1 MNKSE
6 SIASLSKALV
16 LAQSKFPQ
24 VTFNSTNPY
33 YNSSYADLGAV
44 IQTAKPIMAECG
56 LAVSQLVEGE
66 GGQVG
71 ITTMLVHESG
81 EFISSFVTIPVEGKN
96 IAQESGKAI
105 TYLRRYAL
113 SAILGLF
120 SDADNDGNDS
130 HKDQPKT
137 ESKAPEKKSDPAPA
151 SLSDETLYDHLQ
163 GKVIELFAKAWNIE
177 KAAAVVEV
185 IKLKDAGKITGKMT
199 LAQYQKLADGVE

>member
-137 ESKAPEKKSDPAPA
+137 ESKAPEKKADPAH
-151 SLSDETLYDHLQ
+151 SLQDETLYDCMNS
-163 GKVIELFAKAWNIE
+163 KVIELFAKAWNIE
-177 KAAAVVEV
+177 KGAAVGEV
-185 IKLKDAGKITGKMT
+185 IKLKESGKITGKMT